1 MYVVSF
7 QQFYI
12 FVEQL
17 NKLCNVCNETLF
29 GKYNDFLQL
38 ESSQDNRVS
47 LHTYKNLVWLLK

>member
-17 NKLCNVCNETLF
+17 NKLWNVCNETLF
-29 GKYNDFLQL
+29 GILVKYKDLLQL
-38 ESSQDNRVS
+38 ES
-47 LHTYKNLVWLLK
+47 